1 MLRLTQIMYQVS
13 QKFFVPGTMGGTT
26 PFFDTK
32 CSIFFIFYS
41 GSLYIVVPRQP
52 DIEYFMTRG
61 TTQSIHLNI
70 QTQVENPQKIILKK
84 KQKQTVYS
92 FNFHFFPAYIYIYI
106 YIYK

>member
-70 QTQVENPQKIILKK
+70 QTQVENPQN
-84 KQKQTVYS
+84 

-106 YIYK
+106 YK